1 MLTQVKQGKLSIGDV
16 VRLMAEKPAE
26 IFNLSGRG
34 CLKEGNN
41 ADIAVVDLRKKYRI
55 DASTFYSKAKY
66 SPFDHWVVE
75 GRAVKTFVN
84 GELIM
89 DDGEIVANAGSGSI
103 VGSK

>member
-1 MLTQVKQGKLSIGDV
+1 MAIKGRRSTPEE
-16 VRLMAEKPAE
+16 RLRSV
-26 IFNLSGRG
+26 LL
-34 CLKEGNN
+34 LKEGNN

-75 GRAVKTFVN
+75 GGAVKTFVN

-89 DDGEIVANAGSGSI
+89 DDGEIVAKAGSGSI
-103 VGSK
+103 VGSQ